1 MARPRAF
8 DLDEALDQAQRVFW
22 EQGYDAT
29 TTAELA
35 AAMGI
40 QKGSLFHAF
49 GDKRSLF
56 VETLRR
62 YMERLKADVIERVS
76 ASRDPLGALQEWVEH
91 RVEILASE
99 EGRIGCF
106 GVNSSVGLAARDAEL
121 ADVMADYWN
130 QFLDYFQRT
139 ISRAQQL
146 GHVRDDLD
154 PKVLAHLVLVNLA
167 GMNVVARQGLA
178 GDRMRD
184 SVCELFDSFR
194 PTFAFPPTSPERP
207 AQGAADGVQESNPAQ
222 ERP

>member
-22 EQGYDAT
+22 ERGYDAT

-62 YMERLKADVIERVS
+62 YMEKRKADMIERVS
-76 ASRDPLGALQEWVEH
+76 GSRDPLGALQDWVEH
-91 RVEILASE
+91 SVDVLASE
-99 EGRIGCF
+99 EGRVGCF
-106 GVNSSVGLAARDAEL
+106 GVNSSVGLAARDPEL
-121 ADVMADYWN
+121 ADLMADYWN
-130 QFLDYFQRT
+130 QFIDYFTRT
-139 ISRAQQL
+139 IARAQQL
-146 GHVRDDLD
+146 GHVRHDLD

-167 GMNVVARQGLA
+167 GMNVIARQGLA
-178 GDRMRD
+178 DDRMRD
-184 SVCELFDSFR
+184 SVSELFDSFR
-194 PTFAFPPTSPERP
+194 PAFEYIRP
-207 AQGAADGVQESNPAQ
+207 AAQAEPKQEDSQ
-222 ERP
+222 EFSS